1 MKKLKQ
7 SKAFTMMELLVVII
21 ILGILMLIIPNLDLF
36 YLSAAKKEGVQLV
49 RAIIEQ
55 ERVYNADNGYYFI
68 FDNDN
73 DKGKAI
79 QNWKP
84 IKALLID
91 NKYFKPEKED
101 SSDIDIDGGKIN
113 YGNDYNKIVLHI
125 SSGNCTG
132 QYNDDC
138 RLEVEVKAS
147 PKSRVKGWHIKGHL
161 IEGKVVKNNKNDEV
175 VNRIIFEEAEEQNGS
190 IQMEQSWQEIT
201 L

>member
-73 DKGKAI
+73 DKGKTI

-91 NKYFKPEKED
+91 NKYFRPEKDD
-101 SSDIDIDGGKIN
+101 SSDIDFD
-113 YGNDYNKIVLHI
+113 GNDYNKIVLYI

-132 QYNDDC
+132 QHNDDC

-161 IEGKVVKNNKNDEV
+161 IEGNQVENNKGVGV

-190 IQMEQSWQEIT
+190 IQGQSWQEIT